1 MLKRVD
7 IVGNPN
13 IGVFILATDDLA
25 IVPYNLLDEKA
36 DIIKEA
42 LDVDV
47 VKSSISGC
55 SLIGSLAVAN
65 SNGMVVSPHVLD
77 REIKQFEDLGINV
90 ATVPGQ
96 YTALGNIVAANDKGA
111 IVSPFLSEEAINVIE
126 ETLDVNVEATS
137 MVGSDIIGSM
147 IQVTNKGFLISSKA
161 IQSEISFAQEV
172 FGVEGDIGT
181 VGRGI
186 SLVGACSIAN
196 SNGAIVAK
204 DSTGPEMARVEET
217 KKDVVSEDKTMSEDE
232 DTKEEP
238 EDEDKEEVSEGSE
251 KDVDM
256 GCDKR
261 EFEENESEKKFSLDA
276 YIDTSAILAMLEN
289 ETEERRNLVNQVV
302 KEFSAEE
309 ILKKIIEMSKEN
321 ELLKSEKEFN
331 DNEKKEKKFSAIMA
345 SVKEDLD
352 EKTFSELS
360 NEGKELALDQLGAF
374 ENKVKAFAY
383 EATKNK
389 KDNIVKQDNIMM
401 FGGQDSIE
409 QDSMDVF
416 ERISKK

>member
-13 IGVFILATDDLA
+13 IGVFILATDEYA

-36 DIIKEA
+36 DIIKET

-96 YTALGNIVAANDKGA
+96 YTALGNIIAANDKGA
-111 IVSPFLSEEAINVIE
+111 LASPFLSEKAINIIE

-147 IQVTNKGFLISSKA
+147 IQVTNKGFLISSNAVK
-161 IQSEISFAQEV
+161 SEISFAQEV

-181 VGRGI
+181 VGKGI

-196 SNGAIVAK
+196 SKGAIVAK
-204 DSTGPEMARVEET
+204 DSTGPEMARVEEAL
-217 KKDVVSEDKTMSEDE
+217 
-232 DTKEEP
+232 
-238 EDEDKEEVSEGSE
+238 G
-251 KDVDM
+251 
-256 GCDKR
+256 
-261 EFEENESEKKFSLDA
+261 FLD
-276 YIDTSAILAMLEN
+276 
-289 ETEERRNLVNQVV
+289 
-302 KEFSAEE
+302 
-309 ILKKIIEMSKEN
+309 
-321 ELLKSEKEFN
+321 
-331 DNEKKEKKFSAIMA
+331 
-345 SVKEDLD
+345 DL
-352 EKTFSELS
+352 
-360 NEGKELALDQLGAF
+360 
-374 ENKVKAFAY
+374 
-383 EATKNK
+383 
-389 KDNIVKQDNIMM
+389 
-401 FGGQDSIE
+401 
-409 QDSMDVF
+409 
-416 ERISKK
+416 

>member
-13 IGVFILATDDLA
+13 VGVFILATDNLA

-36 DIIKEA
+36 EIIKET

-47 VKSSISGC
+47 VKSSISGS

-77 REIKQFEDLGINV
+77 REIEQFEELGLNV

-111 IVSPFLSEEAINVIE
+111 IVSPFLSAEAIHVIE
-126 ETLDVNVEATS
+126 ETLDVNVESTS

-147 IQVTNKGFLISSKA
+147 IQVTNRGFLISSKA
-161 IQSEISFAQEV
+161 VKSEIRFAQEV

-204 DSTGPEMARVEET
+204 DSTGPEMARVEEAL
-217 KKDVVSEDKTMSEDE
+217 
-232 DTKEEP
+232 
-238 EDEDKEEVSEGSE
+238 G
-251 KDVDM
+251 
-256 GCDKR
+256 
-261 EFEENESEKKFSLDA
+261 FLD
-276 YIDTSAILAMLEN
+276 DD
-289 ETEERRNLVNQVV
+289 
-302 KEFSAEE
+302 F
-309 ILKKIIEMSKEN
+309 
-321 ELLKSEKEFN
+321 
-331 DNEKKEKKFSAIMA
+331 
-345 SVKEDLD
+345 
-352 EKTFSELS
+352 
-360 NEGKELALDQLGAF
+360 
-374 ENKVKAFAY
+374 
-383 EATKNK
+383 
-389 KDNIVKQDNIMM
+389 
-401 FGGQDSIE
+401 
-409 QDSMDVF
+409 
-416 ERISKK
+416 

>member
-25 IVPYNLLDEKA
+25 IVPYNLLDEK
-36 DIIKEA
+36 IEVIKET

-77 REIKQFEDLGINV
+77 REIEQFKELGINV

-111 IVSPFLSEEAINVIE
+111 IVSPFLSKDAIHVIE
-126 ETLDVNVEATS
+126 ETLDVNVESTS
-137 MVGSDIIGSM
+137 MVGSDIIGSL
-147 IQVTNKGFLISSKA
+147 IQVTNKGFLISSQAVK
-161 IQSEISFAQEV
+161 SEINFAQEV

-204 DSTGPEMARVEET
+204 DSTGPEMARVEEAL
-217 KKDVVSEDKTMSEDE
+217 
-232 DTKEEP
+232 
-238 EDEDKEEVSEGSE
+238 G
-251 KDVDM
+251 
-256 GCDKR
+256 
-261 EFEENESEKKFSLDA
+261 FLD
-276 YIDTSAILAMLEN
+276 DD
-289 ETEERRNLVNQVV
+289 
-302 KEFSAEE
+302 F
-309 ILKKIIEMSKEN
+309 
-321 ELLKSEKEFN
+321 
-331 DNEKKEKKFSAIMA
+331 
-345 SVKEDLD
+345 
-352 EKTFSELS
+352 
-360 NEGKELALDQLGAF
+360 
-374 ENKVKAFAY
+374 
-383 EATKNK
+383 
-389 KDNIVKQDNIMM
+389 
-401 FGGQDSIE
+401 
-409 QDSMDVF
+409 
-416 ERISKK
+416 

>member
-161 IQSEISFAQEV
+161 IQSEISSAQEV

-196 SNGAIVAK
+196 SNGPIVAK
-204 DSTGPEMARVEET
+204 DSTGPEMARVEEAL
-217 KKDVVSEDKTMSEDE
+217 
-232 DTKEEP
+232 
-238 EDEDKEEVSEGSE
+238 G
-251 KDVDM
+251 
-256 GCDKR
+256 
-261 EFEENESEKKFSLDA
+261 FLD
-276 YIDTSAILAMLEN
+276 DD
-289 ETEERRNLVNQVV
+289 
-302 KEFSAEE
+302 F
-309 ILKKIIEMSKEN
+309 
-321 ELLKSEKEFN
+321 
-331 DNEKKEKKFSAIMA
+331 
-345 SVKEDLD
+345 
-352 EKTFSELS
+352 
-360 NEGKELALDQLGAF
+360 
-374 ENKVKAFAY
+374 
-383 EATKNK
+383 
-389 KDNIVKQDNIMM
+389 
-401 FGGQDSIE
+401 
-409 QDSMDVF
+409 
-416 ERISKK
+416 